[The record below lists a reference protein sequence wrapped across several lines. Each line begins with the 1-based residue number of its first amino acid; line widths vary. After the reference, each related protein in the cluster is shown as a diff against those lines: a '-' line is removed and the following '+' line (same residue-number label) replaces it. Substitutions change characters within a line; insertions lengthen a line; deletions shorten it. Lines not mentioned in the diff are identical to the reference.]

1 MEARAKAAIDGP
13 ARRLLRQEL
22 IRRRMSDKAATM
34 VSMTGTP
41 FSSGRNN
48 DPRRRGRGG
57 RLTRALASLGSSL
70 GGSRGGARRD
80 ADVPMPPSGA
90 SDGKDRFLFNLA
102 RTHVITLGPLTKARM
117 IPGVPVSYP
126 QAQCYGWAQLPAAKS
141 RGFSIGIF
149 LEPRRFLPIAFADA
163 QGRVYV
169 GMDAAPNTSRRV
181 PALVFEKERNQNVP
195 LSWLSGEPR
204 TDDDLI
210 AEAVV
215 GGVYVNREGQ
225 PAPVRVAT
233 WIKWHD
239 RYTFMSTRADIPA
252 KNRCNL
258 TYRDAIAIAYLE
270 FDIFFG
276 KGAPAKAYGAD
287 NIVSHLSH
295 EAPLAAIRS
304 AADDIRAARMLK
316 QRVSGLDEYFIDLMR
331 EAGVFG
337 TMSGLEARHGQ
348 EPLEIAQSDST
359 GDVYFLWKE
368 DLPLRQGMS
377 ALRLEGALNRFLA
390 IDTELKYNEYQGFL
404 PIEDTL
410 TKADAARIDFELLEN
425 PALAMLHRA
434 QTDPTRRFTA
444 RSNAVYQLVDY
455 ARRRGFLEYVQ
466 HPDPALA
473 PSSETEWPSA
483 DAPSAGTLY
492 ADASSDGAAAS
503 GSAASSDGA
512 ARGGMAHDSSAV
524 AEDGTRA
531 HSGTPTHSGASRRA
545 PAAREVT
552 DCGGSEWVYRRV
564 LSHLLDEIR
573 VPFRHDVDFRANLA
587 GGDVAV
593 EYSAVG
599 ESFMPSKR
607 YDVADNSWITLDD
620 SARRRLATDYNL
632 RLGLIIAALAFGADA
647 AVKTVSL
654 RLDSLGLEEAL
665 REQSAAMGALLASL
679 LNPLSQ
685 AEQHASRSDPKDG
698 DVHGERGIEAD
709 GAAEGIGPLSG
720 PTASSASD
728 SAASGIAGIVDPDA
742 TAASSASASADAHG
756 TSSEENDTTGNGM
769 PNHPSAGQ
777 MPNGYSMSMRSQE
790 MSSSETSD
798 SGDDGQ
804 NLDMFSMLRPLV
816 TVTFDRDRFL
826 TMLRDTGLSDPMR
839 FFREFGA
846 VMEPREDGGLGS
858 IDAAFD
864 IHGSRFS
871 PVGAQEV
878 PEMSDVTFEPSVAR
892 ILGCTDST
900 GLSIQRAD
908 LLQRA
913 MSDFHRIAS
922 DPSMGS
928 AEKARAVMGVVHG
941 IGDPELEAHSTDVT
955 SAIIDG
961 TEIPNLAFTATHI
974 LDEADD
980 AARSHLHVGD
990 IDGAIAVAEEAVAK
1004 IDETYAHIDG
1014 VPRYFNSYAE
1024 RVVYNRLFA
1033 MPGEKVVLVPD
1044 KLFGMHMALANL
1056 IAQVRSPKEA
1066 LPHLQM
1072 LVQYSPAYS
1081 VPHMLLATQMVVA
1094 RDWDSVYAASLNALR
1109 VSLAREDASYAYYR
1123 LAYAEW
1129 MRDDFAVAVACYM
1142 VSLQINP
1149 DQMSPAGVEL
1159 QQLRGNAVSQNI
1171 DVPNTLD
1178 EAVAVL
1184 HEANIP
1190 VWPHM
1195 KLASIVRD
1203 AERVCVDLGMFIPA
1217 ANLATASSRM
1227 NDSSVTHMSAVDW
1240 QFRQSLGA

>member
-1 MEARAKAAIDGP
+1 MEACAKAAIDGP

-48 DPRRRGRGG
+48 DPRRRRRGG
-57 RLTRALASLGSSL
+57 RLTRALASLVGSL
-70 GGSRGGARRD
+70 GGSLGGARRD

-444 RSNAVYQLVDY
+444 RSNAVYQLMDY

-473 PSSETEWPSA
+473 PSSETGRS
-483 DAPSAGTLY
+483 SAGTATL
-492 ADASSDGAAAS
+492 AGAAT
-503 GSAASSDGA
+503 SAAA
-512 ARGGMAHDSSAV
+512 A
-524 AEDGTRA
+524 
-531 HSGTPTHSGASRRA
+531 RRA
-545 PAAREVT
+545 PAREVT

-632 RLGLIIAALAFGADA
+632 RLGIVIAALAFGADA
-647 AVKTVSL
+647 SVKTVSL

-709 GAAEGIGPLSG
+709 GTADGIGQLSG
-720 PTASSASD
+720 
-728 SAASGIAGIVDPDA
+728 SAAPAVPDA
-742 TAASSASASADAHG
+742 TAPSAASFADAAG
-756 TSSEENDTTGNGM
+756 ASSEENDAAGNGM
-769 PNHPSAGQ
+769 PSHPSSGH
-777 MPNGYSMSMRSQE
+777 MPDGYSMSMRSQE
-790 MSSSETSD
+790 MSSSEASD

-826 TMLRDTGLSDPMR
+826 TMLRDTGLTDPMR

-846 VMEPREDGGLGS
+846 VMEPREDGGLGP

-878 PEMSDVTFEPSVAR
+878 PEMSDVSFAPSVAR

-913 MSDFHRIAS
+913 MTDFHRIAS
-922 DPSMGS
+922 DASMGS
-928 AEKARAVMGVVHG
+928 AEKARAVMTIVHG
-941 IGDPELEAHSTDVT
+941 IGDPELEARSADVT

-961 TEIPNLAFTATHI
+961 AEIPNLAFTATHI

-1081 VPHMLLATQMVVA
+1081 VPHMLLATQMAVA